1 MGFMLPSIVEKN
13 LPFSMNENYWG
24 QSATVGVVL
33 ESEKPVKK
41 KPPDKEE
48 VSSEGERDPDG

>member
-1 MGFMLPSIVEKN
+1 
-13 LPFSMNENYWG
+13 MNENYWG